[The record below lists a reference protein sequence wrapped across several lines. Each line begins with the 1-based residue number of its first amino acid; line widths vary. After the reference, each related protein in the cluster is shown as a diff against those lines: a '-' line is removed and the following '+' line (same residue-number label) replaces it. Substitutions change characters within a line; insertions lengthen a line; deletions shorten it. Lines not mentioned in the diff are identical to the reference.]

1 MADTIIAR
9 LRLEGQ
15 RQFSRDAQ
23 QASKDVKGIGD
34 AADQTAVQGEEMSK
48 KGGTWGPRIKSAAKT
63 AAVGLAAA
71 GTAAT
76 VMGLKYNA
84 GMEQATV
91 SFKGLLGSQDEAE
104 KMMGR
109 LQKFAAETPFEQA
122 QLVSAAQRWV
132 GVGNSA
138 KSVIPSMRS
147 VGDAVAA
154 VGGAPEDVMGV
165 VTALTQ
171 MQNKG
176 KASAEELQQIAE
188 RNIPAF
194 KILQKELGLTG
205 AQLTDKMQKG
215 ALGADKAVAAILTG
229 MEKRYK
235 GSMSAQSKTFTGML
249 STIKDNLNMIL
260 GTAVQPLFKWLQAK
274 VFPWL
279 IKITNQLVKAGKQG
293 GLKAMIETLTGAAGK
308 GADLAAVLKTTADFL
323 GTMRKNVR
331 GFDWATF
338 FGTLSSVAQPFAAV
352 LFTIVGLFNK
362 LMGLPGA
369 PQAVGG
375 LLALTAAGM
384 LANKMMG
391 GLLSTFGTLA
401 IESVRM
407 TTTMAQLVTQVL
419 AYRTARMLQTGAD
432 TAAAGATEAQAI
444 AMTQQNATQQMGLIG
459 TIRYT
464 AATIAS
470 KIATLASSAATKAWA
485 AAQWL
490 LNIAMRANPIML
502 VVTGIMLLVAGLILA
517 YKKSETFR
525 TIVDAAFRWVKRA
538 AMDAFNWVKK
548 NWPLLLGIIAGP
560 IGLAVGMVIKHWD
573 RIKEGA
579 KSVYNSV
586 KSWFGKIK
594 TFISGI
600 FHAGDFVAGLGRGLA
615 DWLNAN
621 TPFGDRVEFK
631 VLGKSV
637 GFTIPALA
645 EGGTIMRGGTA
656 LVGER
661 GPELVSLPQAA
672 VVQPLAQ
679 GGGAFTIEVPVFLD
693 RRQIALAVGQYSTDQ
708 AARKGRAV

>member
-15 RQFSRDAQ
+15 RQFSTQAQ
-23 QASKDVKGIGD
+23 TAAKDVKGIGT
-34 AADQTAVQGEEMSK
+34 AADDASKQTDLEKAPGK
-48 KGGTWGPRIKSAAKT
+48 WGPRIKSAAKT
-63 AAVGLAAA
+63 SALALGAA
-71 GTAAT
+71 GSAAT
-76 VMGLKYNA
+76 LMGLKTAAAN
-84 GMEQATV
+84 EQATV

-104 KMMGR
+104 AMMLR
-109 LQKFAAETPFEQA
+109 LQKFAAETPFEKQ

-138 KSVIPSMRS
+138 KSVIPSMTA
-147 VGDAVAA
+147 VGDAVAS

-205 AQLTDKMQKG
+205 AELTDKMARG
-215 ALGADKAVAAILTG
+215 ALDADTAVAAILEG
-229 MEKRYK
+229 MGKRYK
-235 GSMSAQSKTFTGML
+235 GSMQAQSKTFTGML

-260 GTAVQPLFKWLQAK
+260 GTAVQPLFQWLKAK

-279 IKITNQLVKAGKQG
+279 IKITDALVKAGQQG
-293 GLKAMIETLTGAAGK
+293 GLKAMIETLTGAAGA
-308 GADLAAVLKTTADFL
+308 GSDLGGVLKTAAAFL
-323 GTMRKNVR
+323 GAMRENVK
-331 GFDWATF
+331 GFDWAAF
-338 FGTLSSVAQPFAAV
+338 FTTLSAVAGPFVEV
-352 LFTIVGLFNK
+352 LFTIVGLLNK
-362 LMGLPGA
+362 LMSLPGA
-369 PQAVGG
+369 PEAVGG

-391 GLLSTFGTLA
+391 GLLSTFGSLA

-432 TAAAGATEAQAI
+432 TAGATATRAQAI
-444 AMTQQNATQQMGLIG
+444 AMTQQNATQQMGTLA
-459 TIRYT
+459 TIRMT
-464 AATIAS
+464 AATIAQ
-470 KIATLASSAATKAWA
+470 KIATLATTVATKAWA

-490 LNIAMRANPIML
+490 LNLAMRANPIML
-502 VVTGIMLLVAGLILA
+502 VVTGIMLLIAGLVLA

-525 TIVDAAFRWVKRA
+525 RIVDAAFRAVKTA
-538 AMDAFNWVKK
+538 AAFAFNWVKK
-548 NWPLLLGIIAGP
+548 NWPLILGIVAGP
-560 IGLAVGMVIKHWD
+560 IGLAVGMIIKNFD
-573 RIKEGA
+573 KIKKGA
-579 KSVYNSV
+579 QSVYNTV

-594 TFISGI
+594 TFISSVFKGGSEFI
-600 FHAGDFVAGLGRGLA
+600 SGLGRGLA

-679 GGGAFTIEVPVFLD
+679 GGGVFTIEVPVYLD
-693 RRQIALAVGQYSTDQ
+693 KRQIAHATAQYNADQ
-708 AARKGRAV
+708 AARQGRAV